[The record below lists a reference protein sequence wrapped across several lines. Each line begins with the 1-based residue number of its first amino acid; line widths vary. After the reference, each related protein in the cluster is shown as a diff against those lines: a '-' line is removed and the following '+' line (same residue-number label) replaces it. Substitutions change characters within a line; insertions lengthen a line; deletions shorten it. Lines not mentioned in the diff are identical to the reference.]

1 MSLQS
6 KTNMKVDLLNQLD
19 EQNAL
24 EALLKCCGS
33 RRWAELML
41 ASRPFKNEDSL
52 DGEVTKTF
60 AKLDRS
66 DWLEAFA
73 AHPKIGDVDS
83 LRKKYGDTKDWAKS
97 EQSGVNGTSQ
107 DVLERLSIGN
117 EKYEET
123 FGFIFIVCA
132 TGKSASEM
140 LELLE
145 LRLGNSPERELKIAA
160 LEQEKI
166 TRLRLQKL

>member
-1 MSLQS
+1 
-6 KTNMKVDLLNQLD
+6 MKVELLNQLD

-41 ASRPFKNEDSL
+41 AARPYKSEDAL
-52 DGEVTKTF
+52 DAEVTKAF

-66 DWLEAFA
+66 DWLDAFA
-73 AHPKIGDVDS
+73 AHPKIGDIDS
-83 LRKKYGDTKDWAKS
+83 LRKKFGETRDWAQS
-97 EQSGVNGTSQ
+97 EQSGVNATSQ
-107 DVLERLSIGN
+107 DVLERLAKGN
-117 EKYEET
+117 AKYEEV

-132 TGKSASEM
+132 TGKSALEM
-140 LELLE
+140 LTMLE
-145 LRLGNSPERELKIAA
+145 QRIGNSPEPELKIAA
-160 LEQEKI
+160 MEQEKI